1 MSKDILKN
9 EISPGL
15 WVYKNQIDKSI
26 IDDVESFLSEYE
38 EDFEWREA
46 TVGYDV
52 KVPSYRDCVDFKI
65 QKHEMPNMPKSRK
78 DLNDIWQKAYDMQ
91 IDAVKDYC
99 KLYNIDMQYWEAM
112 NFIKYGEG
120 QHFQE
125 HSDHGFSYIATVSLV
140 SYPNDNYEG
149 GELYFPK
156 LNLTITPEA
165 GDIVIFP
172 STYLFSHRAMPVKS
186 GVKYSIVTMLDYN
199 DNTHNQEFDMLRM
212 KRTNSAAARESATSG
227 NNKSL

>member
-1 MSKDILKN
+1 LSKDILKH

-26 IDDVESFLSEYE
+26 IDDVEGFLSQYE

-99 KLYNIDMQYWEAM
+99 KVYNIDMQCLIQMITTKA
-112 NFIKYGEG
+112 G
-120 QHFQE
+120 
-125 HSDHGFSYIATVSLV
+125 SYIS
-140 SYPNDNYEG
+140 
-149 GELYFPK
+149 
-156 LNLTITPEA
+156 LNLT
-165 GDIVIFP
+165 
-172 STYLFSHRAMPVKS
+172 
-186 GVKYSIVTMLDYN
+186 
-199 DNTHNQEFDMLRM
+199 
-212 KRTNSAAARESATSG
+212 
-227 NNKSL
+227 